1 MLVILIRIRS
11 VSCQCLL
18 TRYSM
23 EAVQTVPRSGI
34 VICCYR
40 CDQCIVSISVM
51 REVNLRSVDLNLLV
65 VLSALLEHRH
75 VSRAALVLNMSQP
88 AVSRALQRLRDTFAD
103 PLLVRTVKGYDLSA
117 RALLLQP
124 QLSLLLSGLE
134 QLIEAPQFV
143 PERADNL
150 IKLTGLDLD
159 VALYVPQLIRLAR
172 QQAPNM
178 RFEVV
183 VQQTEQFASLD
194 NGEVHFCLT
203 AEEPQVGA
211 DQIHRME
218 LDRMDV
224 VGLMDA
230 ANPLAAQPM
239 SLESYAAANHGLVSI
254 TGLGPGLMDAQLA
267 RFGLSRTVKVRLAS
281 FMSVADFCEGTD
293 LLFALPERLARYIAR
308 HRNLVIRPLP
318 PEVVS
323 RQVVF
328 YLYWHQRYHQ
338 DPACI
343 WLREQITGL
352 RTSGAL
358 TPPGAVL
365 PD

>member
-1 MLVILIRIRS
+1 
-11 VSCQCLL
+11 
-18 TRYSM
+18 
-23 EAVQTVPRSGI
+23 
-34 VICCYR
+34 
-40 CDQCIVSISVM
+40 M

-103 PLLVRTVKGYDLSA
+103 PLLVRTAQGYDLSA

-124 QLSLLLSGLE
+124 QLSLLLGGLE
-134 QLIEAPQFV
+134 QLIQTPQFV
-143 PERADNL
+143 PEQADTL

-159 VALYVPQLIRLAR
+159 VALYVPQLVKYAR
-172 QQAPNM
+172 QQAPTM
-178 RFEVV
+178 RFEVMA
-183 VQQTEQFASLD
+183 QQPEHFASLD

-203 AEEPQVGA
+203 AMEPVAGA
-211 DQIHRME
+211 DQLHRME

-224 VGLMDA
+224 VCLMDA
-230 ANPLAAQPM
+230 KNPLADQP
-239 SLESYAAANHGLVSI
+239 LELDSYAAANHGLVSI
-254 TGLGPGLMDAQLA
+254 TGLGPGVMDEQLA
-267 RFGLSRTVKVRLAS
+267 RFGLSRTVQVRLAS

-293 LLFALPERLARYIAR
+293 LLFSLPERLAHYIAR

-318 PEVVS
+318 AGMVQ

-343 WLREQITGL
+343 WLREQVAGL
-352 RTSGAL
+352 RAEGAL
-358 TPPGAVL
+358 TPPGAVVSG
-365 PD
+365 